1 MSVRRIPNRWLLVL
15 LGNTLIINIV
25 MGIYSGWLTALVVFG
40 MTAILVEA
48 NVFGAGDSKLATVL
62 ALALPLS
69 SLPFALWLTV
79 MVGGGLAVFYWLK
92 YRLIKRKLQG
102 MDPGLPYGLAIAIG
116 FYIPI
121 IVQLL

>member
-1 MSVRRIPNRWLLVL
+1 
-15 LGNTLIINIV
+15 

-92 YRLIKRKLQG
+92 YRLIKRKLKG